1 MMFENYMKKI
11 LYFSST
17 IKQLPVT
24 YIGNKYFNKD
34 ESEPRVTNK
43 MPYNPSCLINSIR
56 ANYYSKFKR
65 VKNRRTIYTI
75 FN

>member
-1 MMFENYMKKI
+1 MFETYMKKL
-11 LYFSST
+11 LYLSPT

-24 YIGNKYFNKD
+24 YIGNKYFNKED

-56 ANYYSKFKR
+56 ANYYNKFKR
-65 VKNRRTIYTI
+65 VKPYDSIY
-75 FN
+75 